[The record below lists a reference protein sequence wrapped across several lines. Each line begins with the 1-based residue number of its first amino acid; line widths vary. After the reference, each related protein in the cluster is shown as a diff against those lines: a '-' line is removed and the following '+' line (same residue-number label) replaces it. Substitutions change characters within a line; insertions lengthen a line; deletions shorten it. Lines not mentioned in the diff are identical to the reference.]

1 MVKSPI
7 VARINALLAEKGI
20 PKQQFY
26 KDCNI
31 TSASYSLWNTGKT
44 TPRLSKLQAI
54 ADYLNVTVED
64 LLPSDGYSN
73 LLELTARDN
82 GMKATENFL
91 LQRRISAVTRSIP
104 SESAELHDVMGAK
117 ENSPSPKTETERSYV
132 DVATKRIWSPAPV
145 SILVAQYNVPSAVLA
160 DIAACSIR
168 EAEQLALGTSFG
180 TADQLS
186 RVASTFSVALDD
198 LTRGWVPLYANPAV
212 LADIARRT
220 LDRFPTLADR

>member
-1 MVKSPI
+1 MDGTTLVAIVEKELKRQKKSK
-7 VARINALLAEKGI
+7 AE
-20 PKQQFY
+20 FY
-26 KDCNI
+26 AAVGI
-31 TSASYSLWNTGKT
+31 TSATFSYWRKGVYSP
-44 TPRLSKLQAI
+44 TPANIKAI
-54 ADYLNVTVED
+54 SEYLGIT
-64 LLPSDGYSN
+64 
-73 LLELTARDN
+73 
-82 GMKATENFL
+82 
-91 LQRRISAVTRSIP
+91 ISYAVS
-104 SESAELHDVMGAK
+104 SGK

-160 DIAACSIR
+160 DIAACSIH
-168 EAEQLALGTSFG
+168 EAEQLALGTTFG

-186 RVASTFSVALDD
+186 RVASVFSVALDD

>member
-1 MVKSPI
+1 MFYFNYIRLCNSINKSPSA
-7 VARINALLAEKGI
+7 VAEEMGFKRSVVTRWRNGV
-20 PKQQFY
+20 
-26 KDCNI
+26 
-31 TSASYSLWNTGKT
+31 
-44 TPRLSKLQAI
+44 TPRATTLQKI
-54 ADYLNVTVED
+54 ADYFGVPVE
-64 LLPSDGYSN
+64 
-73 LLELTARDN
+73 ELT
-82 GMKATENFL
+82 
-91 LQRRISAVTRSIP
+91 
-104 SESAELHDVMGAK
+104 K

-160 DIAACSIR
+160 DIAACTIH
-168 EAEQLALGTSFG
+168 EAEQLALGTTFG

-186 RVASTFSVALDD
+186 RVASVFSVALDD